1 MRWDCTVISSSLP
14 KQDSN
19 ASTIPSDS
27 VTLRWAHFSV
37 PQFSY
42 LQEAENHMA
51 HLLRWLWGCRKWNAS
66 SSQQRAWN
74 AGSTVAVDLCHFPVW
89 QPPKDGRAGLT
100 WRQRGATCLS
110 RPVFVSESTLEGG
123 VTARGA
129 GSRLPPPAH
138 SEDCVP
144 V

>member
-42 LQEAENHMA
+42 LQEADSNMA
-51 HLLRWLWGCRKWNAS
+51 HLLDGCEDAGSGNVQQSAEGLTCRKYN
-66 SSQQRAWN
+66 
-74 AGSTVAVDLCHFPVW
+74 
-89 QPPKDGRAGLT
+89 
-100 WRQRGATCLS
+100 
-110 RPVFVSESTLEGG
+110 
-123 VTARGA
+123 
-129 GSRLPPPAH
+129 GSRSLPFFYVAAT
-138 SEDCVP
+138 
-144 V
+144 